1 MSADTPPVGAGVPG
15 RHAAAAESG
24 VIHDIGF
31 RHYAGERLG
40 RGAIVGALY
49 LDGLR
54 GAFGLGR
61 SARSKVMPLLLL
73 AATVVPALVIGV
85 VTSLTGATKLPL
97 PYTAYAIQ
105 LQLAVAIFVAT
116 VAPTTV
122 SRDLRYRTVT
132 LYFSRPLSR
141 LDYVTARFGAMASAV
156 FLLLALPLLVLLGGA
171 LLAKL
176 PVADQL
182 TGFLQGIVGAALFA
196 VVLTAIGLLIASV
209 TPRRGFG
216 VAAVVA
222 VQLVLIGI
230 GATLSNVAQNQSH
243 GTAAGYLA
251 MINPYALVDGV
262 QTWLFGTDPVGWVGP
277 PGTAGDLAFAGVTA
291 LVAAGGFGLLLLRY
305 RRVSVS

>member
-1 MSADTPPVGAGVPG
+1 MSADIPPLDGRPG

-24 VIHDIGF
+24 VIHDIGY

-40 RGAIVGALY
+40 RGAIVRALY
-49 LDGLR
+49 VDGLR
-54 GAFGLGR
+54 GAYGLGR

-73 AATVVPALVIGV
+73 AATTVPALIIGV
-85 VTSLTGATKLPL
+85 VTSVTGATELPL
-97 PYTAYAIQ
+97 AYTDYAIQ
-105 LQLAVAIFVAT
+105 LQLAVAIYVAT
-116 VAPTTV
+116 VAPATV

-141 LDYVTARFGAMASAV
+141 LDYVTARFAAMASAV
-156 FLLLALPLLVLLGGA
+156 LLLMAIPLVVLLGGA

-176 PVADQL
+176 PVGDQL
-182 TGFLQGIVGAALFA
+182 TGFLQALAGAAIFA

-222 VQLVLIGI
+222 VLLVLSGV
-230 GATLSNVAQNQSH
+230 GAALSNVAQGQAH
-243 GTAAGYLA
+243 DTAAGYLA
-251 MINPYALVDGV
+251 MINPFTLVDGV

-277 PGTAGDLAFAGVTA
+277 PGTAGDLAFAAATLLVT
-291 LVAAGGFGLLLLRY
+291 LGGFGLLLLRY
-305 RRVSVS
+305 RKVSVS